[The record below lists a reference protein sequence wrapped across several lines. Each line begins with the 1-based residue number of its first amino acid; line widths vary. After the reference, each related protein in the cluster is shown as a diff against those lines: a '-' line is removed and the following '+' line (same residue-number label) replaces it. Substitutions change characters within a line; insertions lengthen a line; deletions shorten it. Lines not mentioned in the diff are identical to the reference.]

1 MTAPLERQWW
11 ELYVRVPESLSEAA
25 SEYLHGLGSTA
36 VVFHEQA
43 RLLPQQTICIE
54 TCPETTTWTILQGA
68 LPLDDTLPT
77 QVAALQQ
84 WLSISAGETADVQ
97 LYCRPLVD
105 VNYLTQWQQF
115 FQPLCLEG
123 RLMIRPPWDT
133 APIPAAMACLTLN
146 PGPAFGT
153 GTHPSTHL
161 CLHML
166 LQYAAQYQ
174 GSTLLDV
181 GCGSGILSLAALQLG
196 WQSAVGVDI
205 DAQAITVATHNAEL
219 NGLQDRAQF
228 VHGSWQSVTG
238 VFPCITANIYLGPL
252 VEMLQP
258 LTRYLAPGGTIL
270 LSGLL
275 VSQEATMRTTIT
287 SAGLAVQAR
296 RVEEGWVTLA
306 VQRAPDV
313 EQGSVHG

>member
-11 ELYVRVPESLSEAA
+11 ELYVWVPESLSEAA

-43 RLLPQQTICIE
+43 VLLPQQTTCIA
-54 TCPETTTWTILQGA
+54 TCPETTTWTVLQGA
-68 LPLDDTLPT
+68 LPLDDALPV

-84 WLSISAGETADVQ
+84 WLRSSAGETAAVQ
-97 LYCRPLVD
+97 LYCRPLLDVD
-105 VNYLTQWQQF
+105 YLTQWQQF
-115 FQPLCLEG
+115 FQPLSLEG
-123 RLMIRPPWDT
+123 RLIIRPPWET
-133 APIPAAMACLTLN
+133 APIPAGMACLTLN

-166 LQYAAQYQ
+166 LHYAAPYQ

-205 DAQAITVATHNAEL
+205 DAQAIAVATHNAEL
-219 NGLQDRAQF
+219 NGLQDRAHF

-252 VEMLQP
+252 VEMLRP
-258 LTRYLAPGGTIL
+258 LTRYLAPGGTL
-270 LSGLL
+270 VLSGLL
-275 VSQEATMRTTIT
+275 ASQEVIMRTTIT

-306 VQRAPDV
+306 VRRASDP
-313 EQGSVHG
+313 ERGSTHV

>member
-1 MTAPLERQWW
+1 MVAPFDCQWW
-11 ELYVRVPESLSEAA
+11 EIYVQVPESLSEAA

-43 RLLPQQTICIE
+43 MLIPQQTVCIE
-54 TCPETTTWTILQGA
+54 TRPETTAGTILQGA
-68 LPLDDTLPT
+68 LSLDDTLPRH
-77 QVAALQQ
+77 VAALQQ
-84 WLSISAGETADVQ
+84 WLSTCADQTPDVQ
-97 LYCRPLVD
+97 LYCRPLLDVD
-105 VNYLTQWQQF
+105 YLTQWQRF
-115 FQPLCLEG
+115 FQPLCIGE

-133 APIPAAMACLTLN
+133 APVPATMACLTLN

-161 CLHML
+161 CLLML
-166 LQYAAQYQ
+166 LQYAVQYQ
-174 GSTLLDV
+174 GGRLLDV

-205 DAQAITVATHNAEL
+205 DAQAITVATYNAEL

-228 VHGSWQSVTG
+228 LHGSWQSVTDA
-238 VFPCITANIYLGPL
+238 FPCITANIYLGPL

-258 LTRYLAPGGTIL
+258 LTRYLAPGGIII

-275 VSQEATMRTTIT
+275 ASQEATMRTAIQNT
-287 SAGLAVQAR
+287 GLAVQAR
-296 RVEEGWVTLA
+296 RVEEEWVALA
-306 VQRAPDV
+306 VRRASAV
-313 EQGSVHG
+313 E